1 MPPLKENRLYRSLV
15 LPIQLVLLIWAIH
28 LVQSLTTFKLGLWGA
43 VYPRETDGLLGI
55 FTSPLLHADLGH
67 IMANTPPLFVLCVIL
82 MFFYRSVAVPAFLMI
97 YFLTGVAVWAL
108 ARSGPHVGAS
118 GVIYGLV
125 AFVFWTGIFRR
136 NLKSIVLALL
146 VLFYYGSLFLG
157 IVPATGKE
165 SVSWESHLLGG
176 LVGIFVAFLYK
187 DRVEKDEVK
196 EKSSWELEPPEEE
209 RAFLDPK
216 TFEQTRS
223 SRERDRNEGNHSGR
237 WYQSNT

>member
-1 MPPLKENRLYRSLV
+1 MPPLKENRLYRSIV
-15 LPIQLVLLIWAIH
+15 LPFQLVVLIWAIH
-28 LVQSLTTFKLGLWGA
+28 LVQWLTGFNLGLLGA

-67 IMANTPPLFVLCVIL
+67 IMANTPPLFVMSVIL
-82 MFFYRSVAVPAFLMI
+82 LFFYRSVAVPAFLLI

-157 IVPATGKE
+157 IVPAAGKE
-165 SVSWESHLLGG
+165 TVSWESHLLGG
-176 LVGIFVAFLYK
+176 LVGIFIAFLYK
-187 DRVEKDEVK
+187 DRVEKDEEK
-196 EKSSWELEPPEEE
+196 EKPSWELEAPEEA
-209 RAFLDPK
+209 RSFLDPK
-216 TFEQTRS
+216 TFEQTKTARQNGG
-223 SRERDRNEGNHSGR
+223 NEGNYSGR